1 MGCWQKGRTKTGETQ
16 EVPVPWQA
24 MKWIQAWKAIR
35 PIHPN
40 PYLFPGQNLGT
51 PLTGDG
57 VRQRWDELRHRLR
70 MPGLWTYDL
79 RRTLACYL
87 GNELH
92 YDDTT
97 IRALLNHFD
106 GSALGHYYFKSFD
119 SLTEPIQAYA
129 DWLCALKKDDTAGS
143 RGTTV
148 PLQPLQPVVEHRAA
162 WHDYPG

>member
-1 MGCWQKGRTKTGETQ
+1 
-16 EVPVPWQA
+16 
-24 MKWIQAWKAIR
+24 MKWIQAWKAIK
-35 PIHPN
+35 PIHPS
-40 PYLFPGQNLGT
+40 PYLFPGQILGK
-51 PLTGDG
+51 PLTNDA
-57 VRQRWDELRHRLR
+57 VRQRWAELRTTLN

-106 GSALGHYYFKSFD
+106 GSSLGHYYFKTFD

-143 RGTTV
+143 HGTTV
-148 PLQPLQPVVEHRAA
+148 RLRPLQPDVEKRAA